1 MRSAE
6 SATQVP
12 VALVVQPAA
21 RVRLPV
27 PHGPRLSQS
36 GGELLRK
43 IEVTDAGGERRTIQ
57 VPVER
62 PLRVFLDGHMVAT
75 LWTLGASSE
84 WLVLGYLWNQQI
96 VSHVTAIE
104 SIAVDWGAGIAT
116 VTSRLGASHAPP
128 DKLHWGHDLG
138 GSLGTDPGGALLP
151 GAAPDARRPTQCR
164 VSASTLLTVLERM
177 ARNDSV
183 YRAAGSAHGCAL
195 FCESELWLSIEDVSR
210 RNAVDTISG
219 WMALHGVAGANL
231 ILYSTGR
238 LTVEIVMKAAYNG
251 ISTIVSGKG
260 MTASCCDLAERLG
273 MTLFGHAAKGH
284 FTCYA
289 GAARF
294 DPASR

>member
-1 MRSAE
+1 MRFAE

-21 RVRLPV
+21 RARLPV

-36 GGELLRK
+36 GGEMLRR
-43 IEVTDAGGERRTIQ
+43 IEVTDAGGERRTIH

-62 PLRVFLDGHMVAT
+62 PLRVLLDGHNVAT

-96 VSHVTAIE
+96 VSHVTALE

-116 VTSRLGASHAPP
+116 VTSRLGASHA
-128 DKLHWGHDLG
+128 
-138 GSLGTDPGGALLP
+138 GALLP
-151 GAAPDARRPTQCR
+151 GAAPDVRPPPQCR
-164 VSASTLLTVLERM
+164 VSASTVLSVLERM

-183 YRAAGSAHGCAL
+183 YRMAGSAHGCAL

-210 RNAVDTISG
+210 RNAVDALSG
-219 WMALHGVAGANL
+219 WMALHGVTGANL

-238 LTVEIVMKAAYNG
+238 LTVEIVMKAAHNG
-251 ISTIVSGKG
+251 ISTLVSGKG

-289 GAARF
+289 GAERF

>member
-21 RVRLPV
+21 RARLPV

-36 GGELLRK
+36 GGELLREL
-43 IEVTDAGGERRTIQ
+43 EVSDAAGERRTIH

-62 PLRVFLDGHMVAT
+62 PLRVLLDGHQVAT
-75 LWTLGASSE
+75 LWTLGASCE

-104 SIAVDWGAGIAT
+104 SITVDWGTGIAT
-116 VTSRLGASHAPP
+116 VTSRLGAH
-128 DKLHWGHDLG
+128 H
-138 GSLGTDPGGALLP
+138 TGGALLP
-151 GAAPDARRPTQCR
+151 GAAPNVRPPPQCR
-164 VSASTLLTVLERM
+164 VSASTVLSVLEQM
-177 ARNDSV
+177 ARNDTV
-183 YRAAGSAHGCAL
+183 YRVAGSAHGCAL
-195 FCESELWLSIEDVSR
+195 FCESELWLSVEDVSR
-210 RNAVDTISG
+210 RNAVDTLSG
-219 WMALHGVAGANL
+219 WMALHGVAGTNL

-238 LTVEIVMKAAYNG
+238 LTVEIVMKTAYNG
-251 ISTIVSGKG
+251 IATLVSGKG

-289 GAARF
+289 GATRF
-294 DPASR
+294 DPAGR